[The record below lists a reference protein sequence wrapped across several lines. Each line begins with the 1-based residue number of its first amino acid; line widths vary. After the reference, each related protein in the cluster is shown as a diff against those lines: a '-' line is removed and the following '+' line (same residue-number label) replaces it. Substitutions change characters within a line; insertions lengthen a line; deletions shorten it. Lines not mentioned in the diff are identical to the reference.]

1 MFDVGCW
8 MLDVPSSLVEACMIF
23 KSIRWRLQ
31 VWYGVILM
39 AVLAGFGFTSF
50 QLERGRQF
58 RRIDEELQRRVGA
71 LANVI
76 RQPPGRP
83 GERSLGRSSQRE
95 NQFPPDR
102 PFGGGPE
109 RRSPDRPDDSPLPRP
124 RPDLEI
130 GAPLRQPGDFRLPP
144 QFANLFEESDTNA
157 FYYIVWARDGKEL
170 AHSTNLPAAVMPPLH
185 AQALPERPLVRSA
198 RPEPRPPRMRGVF
211 REAFIVTPPG
221 EIVLAGRSIAPEL
234 RDLRVAAW
242 RLAAV
247 GGGVLLL
254 GLAGGWWIATRAIR
268 PIADISA
275 TATKIAAGDLSQR
288 ISAGDAENELG
299 RLASVLNSTFA
310 RLEAAFA
317 QQARFTADAAHELRT
332 PLSVMLTQ
340 TQATLTRERD
350 AAEYRETVEACQRAA
365 QRMRRLTES
374 LLELARLD
382 AGQENLKR
390 LRFDL
395 ANTVRDCV
403 ELIRPLAHERGVT
416 IHCDVPALE
425 YDGDPERL
433 SQVITNLLTNAVQYN
448 KENGEARIAAERL
461 NGNAVITVTDTGRG
475 IAAEDLPHV
484 FERFFRADKSRTG
497 ASGNAGLGL
506 AISKAIV
513 EAHGGT
519 IGVSSE
525 LEVGTTF
532 TVQLPAR

>member
-1 MFDVGCW
+1 
-8 MLDVPSSLVEACMIF
+8 MIF

-31 VWYGVILM
+31 IWYGVILM
-39 AVLAGFGFTSF
+39 VVLAGFGFTSY

-71 LANVI
+71 LASVM
-76 RQPPGRP
+76 RQPPGLRRP
-83 GERSLGRSSQRE
+83 GVPPEAGRERGPGEPPFGPPPLRE
-95 NQFPPDR
+95 NQQFPNR
-102 PFGGGPE
+102 PFGEDRE
-109 RRSPDRPDDSPLPRP
+109 RRDPDRPDGGLLPGP
-124 RPDLEI
+124 RGDLEI
-130 GAPLRQPGDFRLPP
+130 GPQSRPPLDFRLPS
-144 QFANLFEESDTNA
+144 QFAPLFDESDTNA
-157 FYYIVWARDGKEL
+157 FYYILWTRDGNQF
-170 AHSTNLPAAVMPPLH
+170 AGSANLPAAVPPPLR
-185 AQALPERPLVRSA
+185 APPPAEPSGIPN
-198 RPEPRPPRMRGVF
+198 PRPDPQPPRTRGTF

-221 EIVLAGRSIAPEL
+221 EIILAGRSIAPEV
-234 RDLRVAAW
+234 RDLRLAAW

-247 GGGVLLL
+247 GGAVLLL

-288 ISAGDAENELG
+288 ISAADTENELG

-310 RLEAAFA
+310 RLESAFT

-332 PLSVMLTQ
+332 PVSVMLTQ

-382 AGQENLKR
+382 AGQEDMKR
-390 LRFDL
+390 LRFDI
-395 ANTVRDCV
+395 ANTVRDSV
-403 ELIRPLAHERGVT
+403 EMILPLAVERGIK
-416 IHCDVPALE
+416 IHCEVPALE
-425 YDGDPERL
+425 CEGDPERL
-433 SQVITNLLTNAVQYN
+433 GQVITNLLANAVQHN
-448 KENGEARIAAERL
+448 KPQGEVRVTAQQQ
-461 NGNAVITVTDTGRG
+461 GGTAVLTVTDTGPG
-475 IAAEDLPHV
+475 ISADDLPYV

-497 ASGNAGLGL
+497 SSGHTGLGL

-519 IGVSSE
+519 IDVSSQPA
-525 LEVGTTF
+525 VGTTF
-532 TVQLPAR
+532 TVRLPLPSSSGS